1 MCEDDSGTLFVL
13 GGPSLSLNVLDGVSG
28 RWSST
33 LFPDAFKDDEVC
45 ADDDGGMGCATN
57 TGLHYSR
64 DKGSNWFDYTTEDG
78 LASDCAYS
86 VFVEGSGASMRI
98 WVGTALGAS
107 KGHF

>member
-1 MCEDDSGTLFVL
+1 MNYSEKYRKLAHFLGKSMSQLIPRKFRDSL
-13 GGPSLSLNVLDGVSG
+13 
-28 RWSST
+28 
-33 LFPDAFKDDEVC
+33 
-45 ADDDGGMGCATN
+45 
-57 TGLHYSR
+57 
-64 DKGSNWFDYTTEDG
+64 NWFDYTTEDG